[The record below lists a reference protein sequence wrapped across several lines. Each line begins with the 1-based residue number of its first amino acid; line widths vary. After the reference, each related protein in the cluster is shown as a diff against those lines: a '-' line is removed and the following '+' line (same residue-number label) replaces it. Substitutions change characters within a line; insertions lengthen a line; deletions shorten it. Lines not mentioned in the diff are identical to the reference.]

1 MLGQLLR
8 DLFGGR
14 KAGALLAQARAA
26 LDAGRLEEAERAC
39 AQCAEAGALSPE
51 LYYLQA
57 KIALARGEPLAAVEH
72 LKIATMAAESEPSY
86 QALMGEV
93 LQELGLHKGATEY
106 LTRALE
112 LLPQRPPELKLRL
125 AASLSEQKL
134 FAEAETLVREVLA
147 AVPGHRE
154 ALRQLALLR
163 FFESDGDDGRR
174 VMDQYVAHGADAPA
188 LIRRALM
195 MPVILDSNEQIDA
208 LRARLDRDLDEI
220 IAARLPAMQQPAP
233 DVLLTPFYIAYHGR
247 NNRELFAKFCRAY
260 RAHYAARSE
269 IGRRLSRGRRLRIGF
284 VSTFFYAHSVGRTT
298 YGLIRDLPREHFEVL
313 VFGIGPTR
321 DSVTEEIARAADRYT
336 QVPAQ
341 VDAARAIIEAAE
353 LDVLL
358 FADVGMHP
366 VTTFLPLW
374 RMAPLQLATWGH
386 SVTTGIDSIDY
397 YVSSDSVETPQSDAN
412 YTEKL
417 LRLPGYFMPRYSRP
431 RIAGERRTRAELGLP
446 PDRHLYVCPQSV
458 FKLHPDFDAA
468 LRGIL
473 ERDPRAEIALLNSRD
488 TWIARLRNRFARTL
502 GEGAARVRFLPGV
515 PPADFLHYLAVADV
529 VIDPFHFGGCNT
541 SAEALSL
548 GTPIVTLPAFHLPGR
563 FTLGLYREIDIDA
576 CVAASPADFVEKAVR
591 IAGDA
596 DYRRSLSQQIL
607 ARCERLFDRPDTGRE
622 LGKALLEIRQRGS
635 DQDFRT

>member
-8 DLFGGR
+8 DLFVGR
-14 KAGALLAQARAA
+14 KAAALLAHARAA
-26 LDAGRLEEAERAC
+26 LDGGRLEEAEYAC
-39 AQCAEAGALSPE
+39 AQCAEAGAPSPE

-57 KIALARGEPLAAVEH
+57 RIALARGKPLVAVEH
-72 LKIATMAAESEPSY
+72 LKIATLAAEGESSY

-93 LQELGLHKGATEY
+93 LQDLGLHKGAAEY
-106 LTRALE
+106 LARALE
-112 LLPQRPPELKLRL
+112 LLPEHARPPELKLRL
-125 AASLSEQKL
+125 AQSLSEQKL
-134 FAEAETLVREVLA
+134 FAEAEPLVREVLA

-174 VMDQYVAHGADAPA
+174 VMDEYVRHGADAPA

-195 MPVILDSNEQIDA
+195 MPVILESNEQIDA
-208 LRARLDRDLDEI
+208 LRARLDRDLDEL
-220 IAARLPAMQQPAP
+220 IAARLPPMQHPAP

-260 RAHYAARSE
+260 RAHYAARRE
-269 IGRRLSRGRRLRIGF
+269 IGRRPSRGRRLRIGF

-298 YGLIRDLPREHFEVL
+298 YGLIRDLPREHFEVH

-321 DSVTEEIARAADRYT
+321 DGVTEEIARAADRYT
-336 QVPAQ
+336 QLSPHVEP
-341 VDAARAIIEAAE
+341 ARAAIEAAE

-366 VTTFLPLW
+366 VTTFLALW

-386 SVTTGIDSIDY
+386 SVTTGIDTIDY
-397 YVSSDSVETPQSDAN
+397 YVSSDMVETPQSDAN

-417 LRLPGYFMPRYSRP
+417 MRLPGYFLPRYARP
-431 RIAGERRTRAELGLP
+431 QITGGRRTRAELGLP
-446 PDRHLYVCPQSV
+446 AQCHLYVCPQSV
-458 FKLHPDFDAA
+458 FKLHPDFDDA

-488 TWIARLRNRFARTL
+488 TWIARLRRRFERTL
-502 GEGAARVRFLPGV
+502 GDGAGRVRFLPGV

-529 VIDPFHFGGCNT
+529 IIDPFHFGGCNT

-548 GTPIVTLPAFHLPGR
+548 GTPIVTLPAFQLPGR
-563 FTLGLYREIDIDA
+563 FTLGLYRELGLDA
-576 CVAASPADFVEKAVR
+576 CVANSEEEFIAKAVR
-591 IAGDA
+591 LGTDP
-596 DYRRSLSQQIL
+596 DYRRSVSQDIL
-607 ARCERLFDRPDTGRE
+607 ARCERLFDRPDTGQE
-622 LGKALLEIRQRGS
+622 LGKALLEIIS
-635 DQDFRT
+635 